1 MAWLWLAGVV
11 AFSGD
16 ALAHPLVAVV
26 LLVLVFIGCT
36 LTTLA
41 LRHRPELLIAAPY
54 VIFDLTLA
62 VALYTGDG
70 FVYEPGHVFATSQNL
85 AGQWP
90 LIAVL
95 HAAVALGPWAVAAG
109 AAVGASRY
117 VGAIGNRFEA
127 YSAKHHVSVASSV
140 VFLAVAGGVG
150 ASLVR
155 VLRRVET
162 EVLARRARDDVARTL
177 HDTVLQT
184 LAVVEQRTATR
195 DPELAAIARRS
206 DRELRAYLFGAAA
219 QPSQDTLEAGLRAAV
234 ERVQGVY
241 DIPVVVNVIDEGGPT
256 DSRRVHALAGAVG
269 EAVANA
275 AQHAQATRIVVFA
288 ETDDAGDVFATVN
301 DDGVGFDVEAAL
313 ATATHR
319 GLIGSIV
326 GRMVDADGRAEVVS
340 VQGQGTEIRLWT
352 R

>member
-1 MAWLWLAGVV
+1 MTLPPQRPLPTERILLQALAAARWVAWLWLAGVV

-16 ALAHPLVAVV
+16 AMAHPLIAGI
-26 LLVLVFIGCT
+26 LLVLVFVGCA

-41 LRHRPELLIAAPY
+41 LRYRPPALLTLPY
-54 VIFDLTLA
+54 VIVDLSLA
-62 VALYTGDG
+62 VALYAGDG

-95 HAAVALGPWAVAAG
+95 HAAVAVGPWAVAAG

-117 VGAIGNRFEA
+117 LGAVGNRFEE

-184 LAVVEQRTATR
+184 LAVVEQRAATR
-195 DPELAAIARRS
+195 DPDLAAIARRS
-206 DRELRAYLFGAAA
+206 DRELRSF
-219 QPSQDTLEAGLRAAV
+219 R
-234 ERVQGVY
+234 
-241 DIPVVVNVIDEGGPT
+241 
-256 DSRRVHALAGAVG
+256 
-269 EAVANA
+269 
-275 AQHAQATRIVVFA
+275 
-288 ETDDAGDVFATVN
+288 
-301 DDGVGFDVEAAL
+301 
-313 ATATHR
+313 
-319 GLIGSIV
+319 
-326 GRMVDADGRAEVVS
+326 
-340 VQGQGTEIRLWT
+340 
-352 R
+352 